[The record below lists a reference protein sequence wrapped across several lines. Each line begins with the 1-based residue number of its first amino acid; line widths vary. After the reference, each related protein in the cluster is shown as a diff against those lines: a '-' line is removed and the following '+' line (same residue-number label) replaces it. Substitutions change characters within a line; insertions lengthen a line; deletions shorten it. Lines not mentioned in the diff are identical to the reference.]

1 MKRNAMFFEKLD
13 NNFVHCYLC
22 PHNCHIKSGGIGFC
36 GVRKNEGGELYSL
49 NYGEITSVSLD
60 PIEKKPLALF
70 MPGSYILSVGS
81 FGCNMTCGFCQNH
94 SISRERASS
103 SFLESK
109 DLVELALKSKR
120 EQGNIGIA
128 FTYNEPSIWYEYVYD
143 VCKQSDLTELDIV
156 LVSNGYISPE
166 PLKAILPYISA
177 MNIDLKAFNDDFYK
191 KTCSGDVESVKR
203 TIEIASTGCHV
214 EVTTLL
220 VNGYNDSPEE
230 IETLCQWLA
239 SVDSE
244 IPLHL
249 SRYFPRYKFDAPP
262 TPIET
267 LYKAKKI
274 ADKYLAHV
282 FLGNI

>member
-13 NNFVHCYLC
+13 NKFVHCYLC
-22 PHNCHIKSGGIGFC
+22 PHNCHIKNGGIGFC
-36 GVRKNEGGELYSL
+36 GVRKNEEGELYSL

-60 PIEKKPLALF
+60 PIEKKPLARF

-109 DLVELALKSKR
+109 DLVELALKSKG

-143 VCKQSDLTELDIV
+143 VCQQSDLTELDIV

-191 KTCSGDVESVKR
+191 KTCSGDVDSVKR
-203 TIEIASTGCHV
+203 TIEIASTDCHV

-220 VNGYNDSPEE
+220 VNGCNDSPEE
-230 IETLCQWLA
+230 IEALCQWLA

-262 TPIET
+262 TPVET
-267 LYKAKKI
+267 LYKAKEI
-274 ADKYLAHV
+274 ADKYLTHV